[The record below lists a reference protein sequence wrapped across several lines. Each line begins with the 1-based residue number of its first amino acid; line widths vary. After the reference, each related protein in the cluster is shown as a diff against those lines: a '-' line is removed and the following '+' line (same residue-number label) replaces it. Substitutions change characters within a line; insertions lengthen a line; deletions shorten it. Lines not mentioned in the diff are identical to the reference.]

1 VKTLLATIH
10 VAFVG
15 WYGNLVYRIVSWI
28 PVLGN
33 LWEVP
38 VEGSH
43 NTIYYIYLKVNT
55 DDDGADTHCDKALE
69 SFGIAVALT
78 EFSVIFF

>member
-15 WYGNLVYRIVSWI
+15 CHGNLVYRVVSWI

-38 VEGSH
+38 WKETVTS
-43 NTIYYIYLKVNT
+43 L
-55 DDDGADTHCDKALE
+55 L
-69 SFGIAVALT
+69 FMR
-78 EFSVIFF
+78 SVIVLEDLDLMGDVGAFHGTSHRVIPRTAR

>member
-10 VAFVG
+10 VIFVG
-15 WYGNLVYRIVSWI
+15 CHGNLVYRVVSWI

-43 NTIYYIYLKVNT
+43 KILPLRI
-55 DDDGADTHCDKALE
+55 
-69 SFGIAVALT
+69 IAQDYCLIFT
-78 EFSVIFF
+78 ERLN